1 MKFKLYQIDL
11 NEETAKYCF
20 TGKRELEHF
29 GLEFPPPASL
39 YKLCYVGDCKTVDP
53 HGLWTLLNINHP
65 ADYKSRSLSVG
76 DIIVY
81 DLGEETLSL
90 FCDSFYFLA
99 VDFTE
104 EQAKPIKTEFY
115 IEDGYAYIQLYS
127 DEHIVII
134 KVAHLLSGCKWFK
147 DQNGEKVHLTPGQIH
162 AVLQTFYNAMSSASN
177 AEKHKTYNGW
187 SNSGSCTFDDYVNV
201 GDSVD
206 EEIVLNFLELLP
218 PASNREGYMQV
229 GEPHSSEFDE
239 NKSEYRSTYMTF
251 QKEGD
256 TWYYKGY
263 CFLGESQ
270 NRKRFKTFYETFR
283 DLIRA

>member
-1 MKFKLYQIDL
+1 MKYKLYQIDL

-65 ADYKSRSLSVG
+65 ADYKARSLSVG

-104 EQAKPIKTEFY
+104 EQAKPIDRK
-115 IEDGYAYIQLYS
+115 
-127 DEHIVII
+127 
-134 KVAHLLSGCKWFK
+134 
-147 DQNGEKVHLTPGQIH
+147 
-162 AVLQTFYNAMSSASN
+162 
-177 AEKHKTYNGW
+177 
-187 SNSGSCTFDDYVNV
+187 
-201 GDSVD
+201 SV
-206 EEIVLNFLELLP
+206 V
-218 PASNREGYMQV
+218 
-229 GEPHSSEFDE
+229 
-239 NKSEYRSTYMTF
+239 
-251 QKEGD
+251 
-256 TWYYKGY
+256 
-263 CFLGESQ
+263 
-270 NRKRFKTFYETFR
+270 
-283 DLIRA
+283 